1 MQIDRLNSGNRHD
14 RISKISDVKAATQP
28 KHLPNSSSA
37 PSQGSGSS
45 TLTVVILSVFDFTL
59 TTVALLLLLPVFMV
73 LALVVRLDSPGSVL
87 FKQKRVG
94 LLGREFWFYK
104 FRSMIVDAEKLR
116 ASLSASNEATG
127 PLFKMKNDPRI
138 TRAGRVLRKYS
149 LDELPQLLNVLK
161 LDMSLVGPRPALPAE
176 VAQYNTRQLRR
187 LDIKPGI
194 TGLWQISG
202 RSDLSFEQAVELD
215 ISYVERRSISLYV
228 IILLKT
234 IPAVILGRGAY

>member
-1 MQIDRLNSGNRHD
+1 
-14 RISKISDVKAATQP
+14 
-28 KHLPNSSSA
+28 
-37 PSQGSGSS
+37 
-45 TLTVVILSVFDFTL
+45 VVILSVFDFTL